1 MWIPCIPRLE
11 LWPHSHKEPTLPH
24 SADGFSNH
32 LMSCAQHLDEE
43 RGVRCCTRAGGVVF
57 FCYGVAHATHQNLSD
72 RPRAG
77 VAYHFLAANEAN
89 MGSFHVRAAAAL
101 FAAVFPSLKE
111 VLQVKDQF
119 GNGWPSR
126 LLSGEA
132 CDGGLARW
140 GADLRGTWQ
149 DEVGAALAGSGL
161 EPTEAFIENQERSH
175 RRIDEAL
182 LREVAQAAESSK
194 L

>member
-1 MWIPCIPRLE
+1 MWIAVHDATEENGTIS

-89 MGSFHVRAAAAL
+89 MGSFHV
-101 FAAVFPSLKE
+101 
-111 VLQVKDQF
+111 KDQF